1 MELLDLKK
9 ETVRKDLGITEDFG
23 RIHTSIDFGNVNYW
37 FDEDR
42 QDNDGVQLQES
53 ERLSIDLEKLKDFVG
68 LFSEDARFYYGH
80 DATKIGS
87 LGFLKASRS
96 IFGQHRIVT
105 KPIQKVRHDLTL
117 EEIPLNTRIT
127 RTDSRGTFVY
137 LPKCNFDVEIS
148 VDAMRLLDTYDTFCL
163 LSSDADFVRLLHF
176 LKGRDKKTI
185 LIKGGRILHTLK
197 DSANLVINAQ
207 DIKKYIT
214 IKKQKPDQNGQA
226 LADRKLVSTSRT
238 IQKGP

>member
-1 MELLDLKK
+1 
-9 ETVRKDLGITEDFG
+9 
-23 RIHTSIDFGNVNYW
+23 
-37 FDEDR
+37 
-42 QDNDGVQLQES
+42 
-53 ERLSIDLEKLKDFVG
+53 
-68 LFSEDARFYYGH
+68 
-80 DATKIGS
+80 
-87 LGFLKASRS
+87 
-96 IFGQHRIVT
+96 
-105 KPIQKVRHDLTL
+105 
-117 EEIPLNTRIT
+117 
-127 RTDSRGTFVY
+127 
-137 LPKCNFDVEIS
+137 
-148 VDAMRLLDTYDTFCL
+148 MRLLDTYDTFCL